1 MRMNGWRLM
10 VGLVLAMGCLAVP
23 PAGASGGRAAGGEA
37 VRVVWLKPER
47 VPASRRPAL
56 TDLLEQAVSGR
67 PLRGF
72 EVRDSRPQ
80 VGAVDLTG
88 WTTSGRQAPRVA
100 LASAGGTTAA
110 SDPAQRRGA
119 SLHPARTGQR

>member
-37 VRVVWLKPER
+37 VHVVWLKPGR

-56 TDLLEQAVSGR
+56 TDLLEQAASGR
-67 PLRGF
+67 PLLGF

-80 VGAVDLTG
+80 VVAVDLTR
-88 WTTSGRQAPRVA
+88 WTTSSPREQRAAPS
-100 LASAGGTTAA
+100 SAGGATAA
-110 SDPAQRRGA
+110 SE
-119 SLHPARTGQR
+119 L

>member
-1 MRMNGWRLM
+1 MKKGWRLIA
-10 VGLVLAMGCLAVP
+10 GLVLATGCLAVP

-56 TDLLEQAVSGR
+56 TDLLVQAVSGR

-72 EVRDSRPQ
+72 EVRDSRPSRRR
-80 VGAVDLTG
+80 A
-88 WTTSGRQAPRVA
+88 GRIGHAGCARSACGMRHRRRDQAA
-100 LASAGGTTAA
+100 
-110 SDPAQRRGA
+110 PA
-119 SLHPARTGQR
+119 